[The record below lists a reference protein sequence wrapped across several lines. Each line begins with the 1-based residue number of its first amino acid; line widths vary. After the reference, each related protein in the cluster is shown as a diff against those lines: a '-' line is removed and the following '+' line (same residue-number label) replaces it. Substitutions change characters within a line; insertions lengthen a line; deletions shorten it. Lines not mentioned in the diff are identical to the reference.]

1 MMEFRILG
9 PLDVRESERAI
20 HVAGGK
26 QRALLAVLLLRPG
39 ESVSIDRLIDALWG
53 ARAPA
58 SAPSSIHAYVSRL
71 RKVLGR
77 ERVLREAHG
86 YRLVVEPGELDL
98 TRFQRLFASGSER
111 LAQGDADGAADQ
123 LRRALALWHGP
134 PLADLT
140 YEPFAADEIA
150 RLEELRLQALE
161 ERIEAD
167 LALGRHQQLVP
178 ELDTLVREHPLRER
192 LRGQQMLALYR
203 SGRQADAL
211 EAYRQARSAL
221 VAELG
226 LEPGPALQQLER
238 QILTHDSALE
248 APGAARPPV
257 AGMRRRRAALLAAL
271 IVLVLV
277 AVAIVITLT
286 PSNESPIEIT
296 ASNESPIEITVTRSN
311 ESPKRVDAVGVIDS
325 SLNRL
330 VARIPVGIH
339 PVGIAYHGGD
349 VWVANTESDTVSS
362 IDPQSR
368 RVRTIGIGEP
378 PTDIVFAGGNVWT
391 GNGRDGTLSEISRV
405 LGEERGKIDLIGEHP
420 LFRTS
425 VIALAA
431 GADSLWA
438 ATSKGDVLRI
448 DPRTRRILESW
459 YLARTPLAIGFG
471 AGAAWVVTDD
481 NHLLRIEP
489 SGGRISGDK
498 LVGFSL
504 SRSIAATGD
513 SVFVGVQPSDSAQVV
528 EMLDANSMQPKWSAP
543 VRAPVAIAV
552 GGDAVWVAS
561 GEGKVFRLDPA
572 SGRVIHTI
580 PVGGVPSGLVVVGD
594 EVWVTIDESQD

>member
-1 MMEFRILG
+1 MEFRILG
-9 PLDVRESERAI
+9 PLDVRESGSPI
-20 HVAGGK
+20 HVGGGK
-26 QRALLAVLLLRPG
+26 QRALLAVLLLRPA

-53 ARAPA
+53 AGAPA

-77 ERVLREAHG
+77 ERVLRAPHG

-98 TRFQRLFASGSER
+98 TRFQRLFSSGSER
-111 LAQGDADGAADQ
+111 LARGDAEGAAEQ
-123 LRRALALWHGP
+123 LCAALALWRGP
-134 PLADLT
+134 PLADFT

-150 RLEELRLQALE
+150 RLEELRLEALE

-178 ELDTLVREHPLRER
+178 ELDTLIREHPLRER
-192 LRGQQMLALYR
+192 LRAQQMLALYR

-248 APGAARPPV
+248 ASGPPRRPV
-257 AGMRRRRAALLAAL
+257 DGMRGRRAALLAAL
-271 IVLVLV
+271 IVIVLV
-277 AVAIVITLT
+277 AVAIVIT
-286 PSNESPIEIT
+286 
-296 ASNESPIEITVTRSN
+296 VTRSD
-311 ESPKRVDAVGVIDS
+311 EKPTRVVAGPNTVGVIDS
-325 SLNRL
+325 GSSRL
-330 VARIPVGIH
+330 VARIPVGVH
-339 PVGIAYHGGD
+339 PVGIAYDGGD

-368 RVRTIGIGEP
+368 RVKTIGIGEP

-391 GNGRDGTLSEISRV
+391 GNGSDGTLSEISRV
-405 LGEERGKIDLIGEHP
+405 LGKERGKIDLTGKHSLI
-420 LFRTS
+420 RTS
-425 VIALAA
+425 VNALAA

-438 ATSKGDVLRI
+438 ATSKGEVVRI
-448 DPRTRRILESW
+448 DPRTRRILKRW
-459 YLARTPLAIGFG
+459 PLASTPVAIGFG
-471 AGAAWVVTDD
+471 AGVTWVLTAD

-489 SGGRISGDK
+489 SVNRPSGDK
-498 LVGFSL
+498 LVGSPL
-504 SRSIAATGD
+504 SASIPATG
-513 SVFVGVQPSDSAQVV
+513 SSIFVGVEPSLPKQAV
-528 EMLDANSMQPKWSAP
+528 EMLDANTMQPKWSSP
-543 VRAPVAIAV
+543 VRAPLAIAV
-552 GGDAVWVAS
+552 GRDAVWVAS
-561 GEGKVFRLDPA
+561 GYGKVFMLDPA
-572 SGRVIHTI
+572 SGRVIHAI
-580 PVGGVPSGLVVVGD
+580 PVGGVPSGLVVVGE